1 MKRIHSTAS
10 HLWYP
15 TLLSEKINIP
25 ANGGKI
31 AGIKKGVLLRLSLR
45 LTFISRMVWGGDID
59 ATLH

>member
-1 MKRIHSTAS
+1 M
-10 HLWYP
+10 
-15 TLLSEKINIP
+15 SEKINIP

-45 LTFISRMVWGGDID
+45 LTFISRMARGGDID